1 MMSITNPIN
10 FSLSDKYSN
19 KIDTK
24 DMMRH
29 INFMENEFGSMV
41 NVPEDHP
48 ELQLLRNQLD
58 TRSDEELLP
67 QVAKL
72 RRQRKQMNEI
82 QDKLHL
88 SWFRLIGLLTSY
100 RI

>member
-1 MMSITNPIN
+1 MTV
-10 FSLSDKYSN
+10 KYSN

-58 TRSDEELLP
+58 TRSDGELLP
-67 QVAKL
+67 AVAKL
-72 RRQRKQMNEI
+72 RKQRKQISEI
-82 QDKLHL
+82 QAKLNL
-88 SWFRLIGLLTSY
+88 SWFRVATILTSY
-100 RI
+100 GI

>member
-1 MMSITNPIN
+1 MTRHNTLEN
-10 FSLSDKYSN
+10 
-19 KIDTK
+19 K

-82 QDKLHL
+82 QEKLHL

>member
-1 MMSITNPIN
+1 MTV
-10 FSLSDKYSN
+10 KYSN

-29 INFMENEFGSMV
+29 INLMENEFGSMV

-67 QVAKL
+67 AVAKL
-72 RRQRKQMNEI
+72 RKQ
-82 QDKLHL
+82 
-88 SWFRLIGLLTSY
+88 
-100 RI
+100 

>member
-1 MMSITNPIN
+1 
-10 FSLSDKYSN
+10 
-19 KIDTK
+19 
-24 DMMRH
+24 MMRH

-82 QDKLHL
+82 QEKLHL

>member
-1 MMSITNPIN
+1 MTV
-10 FSLSDKYSN
+10 KYSN

-29 INFMENEFGSMV
+29 INFMENEFGSMI

-67 QVAKL
+67 AVAKL
-72 RRQRKQMNEI
+72 RKQRKQISEI
-82 QDKLHL
+82 QAKLNL
-88 SWFRLIGLLTSY
+88 SWFRVATILTSY
-100 RI
+100 GI